1 MFDLLVIGA
10 GLTGLTAALT
20 AAQAGLKVG
29 IIAKGMGATHWHA
42 GTIDLLGYL
51 PGADQPVS
59 APFEALASLPADH
72 PYHRLGADTIR
83 QSLAS
88 FQQMLNEV
96 GLTYANA
103 TTAGQNLSLP
113 SPVGAVRPVY
123 AAPTAQLGG
132 TLGQKDPL
140 LLVGFRGLRDFYPKL
155 IAENLCKQ
163 GYQARAELVPL
174 DLIWSRRDINLV
186 HLAEALDQSAN
197 RHHLG
202 AALKKLVHPSERIG
216 LPAILG
222 LDQHQLTLSELQT
235 QTGATVFEIP
245 TLPPSVPGIRL
256 YRALRTQLQKQGVRI
271 EANMEVSS
279 FGAQEGRIQWVE
291 TATSSRPLRHYAS
304 NFLLAT
310 GGILGGGFNS
320 DAAGNVWEVV
330 FRLPLTA
337 PQDRRQWFQSK
348 FLDAR
353 GHPIFHGGVEV
364 NKQWQPIDG
373 AGNLIYRNLWAAGG
387 LLAHADPIR
396 ERSLEGLAITTGMVA
411 AGSVVKVVKG
421 LDKA

>member
-10 GLTGLTAALT
+10 GLTGLMAALS
-20 AAQAGLKVG
+20 AARAGLKVG

-51 PGADQPVS
+51 PGDEQAVS
-59 APFEALASLPADH
+59 SPFDALASLPADH
-72 PYHRLGADTIR
+72 PYHRLGAETIR
-83 QSLAS
+83 RSLAS
-88 FQQMLNEV
+88 FQQTLNQA
-96 GLTYANA
+96 GLTYGNA

-113 SPVGAVRPVY
+113 SPVGAIRPAY

-132 TLGQKDPL
+132 DLAQKTPL
-140 LLVGFRGLRDFYPKL
+140 LLVGFRGLRDFYPHL

-163 GYQARAELVPL
+163 GYQARAELAPL

-186 HLAEALDQSAN
+186 HLAEALDQSAR

-202 AALKKLVHPSERIG
+202 AALKKLVRPEERIG

-235 QTGATVFEIP
+235 QIGAPIFEIP

-256 YRALRTQLQKQGVRI
+256 YRALQEQLRTYGVRI
-271 EANMEVSS
+271 EANMEVSG
-279 FGAQEGRIQWVE
+279 FDAQEGRIQWVE

-310 GGILGGGFNS
+310 GGVLGGGFNS

-330 FRLPLTA
+330 FHLPLTV

-364 NKQWQPIDG
+364 NEQWQPVDG
-373 AGNLIYRNLWAAGG
+373 AGKLVYQNLWAAGG

-396 ERSLEGLAITTGMVA
+396 ERSLEGLAITTGMA
-411 AGSVVKVVKG
+411 AAESVVQRFKASI
-421 LDKA
+421 DK